1 MLDGA
6 MRAPDHYSKQG
17 FSLEQL
23 LPAIAHIAS
32 VSDTGIKYLLDGRLL
47 RQLAIILNSET
58 LPIASLIG
66 TQCSAL
72 LYYSRLFSDL
82 YTSIAST
89 RAHEVPQLSAHKLF
103 SVQ

>member
-1 MLDGA
+1 